1 MDGKFNTDNLIK
13 FINVAKEIYNIAKE
27 KDDIFWKNQMEI
39 MGIEDYDDIEIAS
52 DSKINILP
60 TINVR
65 EVIYPIDKALLGY
78 GSISN
83 NYNIEDIVNMQI
95 AKPEFDY
102 KILTCDTKN
111 VFVPYNNIAINKNTK
126 NLDVSKDIVKSFIEE
141 AASRG
146 NFTIYKTNFINMLQ
160 MNQESD
166 YNESNHH
173 YVKYV
178 ETDFDANG
186 NKIEYPQYWA
196 NENDINKFVAEFDK
210 LNVAVEFDMT
220 ILNEV
225 ATQFKSVIQENLDVK
240 KAVSNVVSNLEIYL
254 AE

>member
-1 MDGKFNTDNLIK
+1 
-13 FINVAKEIYNIAKE
+13 
-27 KDDIFWKNQMEI
+27 
-39 MGIEDYDDIEIAS
+39 
-52 DSKINILP
+52 
-60 TINVR
+60 
-65 EVIYPIDKALLGY
+65 
-78 GSISN
+78 
-83 NYNIEDIVNMQI
+83 
-95 AKPEFDY
+95 
-102 KILTCDTKN
+102 
-111 VFVPYNNIAINKNTK
+111 
-126 NLDVSKDIVKSFIEE
+126 
-141 AASRG
+141 
-146 NFTIYKTNFINMLQ
+146 MLQ

>member
-1 MDGKFNTDNLIK
+1 M
-13 FINVAKEIYNIAKE
+13 
-27 KDDIFWKNQMEI
+27 
-39 MGIEDYDDIEIAS
+39 S
-52 DSKINILP
+52 IL
-60 TINVR
+60 
-65 EVIYPIDKALLGY
+65 
-78 GSISN
+78 
-83 NYNIEDIVNMQI
+83 
-95 AKPEFDY
+95 
-102 KILTCDTKN
+102 LTCDTKN

>member
-1 MDGKFNTDNLIK
+1 M
-13 FINVAKEIYNIAKE
+13 
-27 KDDIFWKNQMEI
+27 
-39 MGIEDYDDIEIAS
+39 
-52 DSKINILP
+52 
-60 TINVR
+60 
-65 EVIYPIDKALLGY
+65 
-78 GSISN
+78 
-83 NYNIEDIVNMQI
+83 
-95 AKPEFDY
+95 
-102 KILTCDTKN
+102 
-111 VFVPYNNIAINKNTK
+111 PYNNIAINKNTK

>member
-1 MDGKFNTDNLIK
+1 
-13 FINVAKEIYNIAKE
+13 
-27 KDDIFWKNQMEI
+27 
-39 MGIEDYDDIEIAS
+39 
-52 DSKINILP
+52 
-60 TINVR
+60 
-65 EVIYPIDKALLGY
+65 
-78 GSISN
+78 
-83 NYNIEDIVNMQI
+83 MQI

-102 KILTCDTKN
+102 KILTCDTMN